1 MREMT
6 FCVPCLFGVEGLVA
20 QELRDLE
27 LENVQAENGRV
38 LFSGGWEAM
47 ARANLNSR
55 FGERVLLLL
64 KTFPARSFEELFQGV
79 KSLPWEAFLAK
90 EDAFP
95 VTGSSLSSQLHSV
108 PDCQAIIKKAVVER
122 LKAKYGLSWF
132 PESGSLHRIRF
143 RILKDQVSVM
153 VDTSGEGLH
162 KRGYRAQSNE
172 APIKET
178 LAASLCKLSRLRS
191 DGRLIDPFCG
201 SGTLLVEGAL
211 LAKNIAPGL
220 HRSFTAGSWGNI
232 PQEVWRQ
239 ERDRAQSL
247 ERRDAPFVAQG
258 FDIDPASVELTLENA
273 KKAGVDDC
281 VSAAVRDI
289 RDFSQEGEYGCVICN
304 PPYGE
309 RLLDIRQAQE
319 LYRVM
324 GRLFH
329 PQRGW
334 SFGVITPE
342 VEFEQ
347 LFGRKA
353 DKRRK
358 LYNGMIQCQ
367 YYQYFRGGDR
377 P

>member
-1 MREMT
+1 M
-6 FCVPCLFGVEGLVA
+6 
-20 QELRDLE
+20 
-27 LENVQAENGRV
+27 
-38 LFSGGWEAM
+38 
-47 ARANLNSR
+47 
-55 FGERVLLLL
+55 
-64 KTFPARSFEELFQGV
+64 
-79 KSLPWEAFLAK
+79 
-90 EDAFP
+90 
-95 VTGSSLSSQLHSV
+95 
-108 PDCQAIIKKAVVER
+108 
-122 LKAKYGLSWF
+122 
-132 PESGSLHRIRF
+132 
-143 RILKDQVSVM
+143 
-153 VDTSGEGLH
+153 
-162 KRGYRAQSNE
+162 
-172 APIKET
+172 
-178 LAASLCKLSRLRS
+178 AASLCKLSRLRS

-220 HRSFTAGSWGNI
+220 HRSFTAESWGNI

-273 KKAGVDDC
+273 KKAGVADC

-289 RDFSQEGEYGCVICN
+289 RDFSQEGQYGCVICN